1 MNGFERRRLQKQE
14 SIRQAA
20 AQLFQQNTIEKVTV
34 QEIAETAKV
43 SYATVFKYFGSKE
56 SLILEVM
63 KWLYEQAY
71 DELEKIL
78 HSDKLYLE
86 RIQELMFHK
95 GRLFEN
101 VNIDLF
107 KHASSYNPQEIAK
120 TATFYEEKKQN
131 LYHEFFEE
139 GKKQGFIHPE
149 IPIDSIILHRNAF
162 RALVQANPEI
172 LIELKHNTD
181 LLRGY
186 LRILLLGIM
195 GKEELPDITINL

>member
-1 MNGFERRRLQKQE
+1 MNGFERRRLRKQE
-14 SIRQAA
+14 SIIQGA

-43 SYATVFKYFGSKE
+43 SYATVFKYFGSKQD
-56 SLILEVM
+56 LILEVM

-71 DELEKIL
+71 DELEKII
-78 HSDKLYLE
+78 HSDKRYLE
-86 RIQELMFHK
+86 RMQEMMFHK

-101 VNIDLF
+101 VNVDLF

-120 TATFYEEKKQN
+120 TVAFYEEKKQN

-139 GKKQGFIHPE
+139 GKKQGYIHPE
-149 IPIDSIILHRNAF
+149 IPIDSIILHRNAL